1 MIFQSY
7 IQNVKL
13 FNLNIEKMKKILILI
28 LMLAPMGLLAQKF
41 GYVNSAEIIQVMPE
55 YAKALKDVQA
65 LEKMY
70 TDEFNSIRTELE
82 KKGTEFEKMQ
92 QDSVPENILKRRY
105 EELMQ
110 LQQRLQEYGQE
121 VQANLQKAEQEKMI
135 EINQKLQGALDA
147 VGKDGSY
154 VCIFDLAGG
163 IPFINTSLCDDVTAK
178 VKTKLGIAANA
189 VPAAPA
195 K

>member
-1 MIFQSY
+1 
-7 IQNVKL
+7 
-13 FNLNIEKMKKILILI
+13 MKKFLFLI
-28 LMLAPMGLLAQKF
+28 LMLAPMSMLAQKF

-55 YAKALKDVQA
+55 YGKAIKELQN
-65 LEKMY
+65 LEKQY
-70 TDEFNSIRTELE
+70 TDEFNSMRTELE

-92 QDSVPENILKRRY
+92 KENTPENILKRRY

-110 LQQRLQEYGQE
+110 MQQRLQEYSQE
-121 VQANLQKAEQEKMI
+121 VQNNLAKVETEKMM
-135 EINQKLQGALDA
+135 EIQTALKKALDT

-163 IPFINTSLCDDVTAK
+163 IPFINTALCDDVTQK
-178 VKTKLGIAANA
+178 VRGKLGIPANA
-189 VPAAPA
+189 VPASV